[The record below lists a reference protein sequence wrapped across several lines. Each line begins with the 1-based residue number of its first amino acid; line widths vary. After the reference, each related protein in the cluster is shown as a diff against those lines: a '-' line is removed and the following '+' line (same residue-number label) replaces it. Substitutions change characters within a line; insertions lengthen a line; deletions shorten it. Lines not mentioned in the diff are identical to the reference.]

1 MFRKVLVVALAA
13 GWIGTAGAAQQFGIE
28 VYPGAQP
35 APEVSKMLKDSM
47 KVEGGTFTTADSVEK
62 VTAFYKRQ
70 AGLKENP
77 GSDKES
83 SSFMGKGV
91 MVTVQ
96 NPWMDMKTGTKKA
109 STLVSIVKQ

>member
-1 MFRKVLVVALAA
+1 MFKQALVVAVAA
-13 GWIGTAGAAQQFGIE
+13 GWIGAAGAAQQFGVE
-28 VYPGAQP
+28 VYPGAAP
-35 APEVSKMLKDSM
+35 APEVAKALKESM
-47 KVEGGTFTTADSVEK
+47 QVEGGTFTTADSVEK

-70 AGLKENP
+70 PGLRENP
-77 GSDKES
+77 GTDKES

-96 NPWMDMKTGTKKA
+96 NPWMDMKTGAKKT